1 MAAALLAVVSASC
14 GERPAPT
21 VAPKTGQTA
30 APSQVPPPPAS
41 VLPSRAAIRPAPGA
55 TQTVPTA
62 VSLSPTPVPIP
73 LPTPHPHNSPWAQ
86 ERLDAIV
93 ALYRPTPAGEA
104 LLRSLDLR
112 HMRAEPG
119 FFGSYGFG
127 LWAGVGEAKPIG
139 VMHELGHSYWGGFP
153 VIGRPELGWEKE
165 DGAEIAPALA
175 SYHQDILAF
184 MAQPP
189 DDYEFLRQRLRRL
202 PEVSGENP
210 EPLFHSLEADL
221 PYTTGGDL
229 GLVPPVLRRYWGH
242 FLGEGPFETWERAVG
257 WFQSLS
263 HEERA
268 IAGKYLGFEHLDLRQ
283 YPDLAQYPPPT
294 GLLATSARV
303 LEVEERQ
310 RLTDLAEQFDLL
322 LGDAQSEEDFRFWR
336 GYLQDKVALY
346 RSHPGHLESLDL
358 ARANDLADGL
368 KFLSSLSG
376 SPESRASIL
385 ADRISVQPFLV
396 NFLPA
401 VDNQTLVRLF
411 AASPR
416 FPPAATLQA
425 TASFVE
431 RLQRFG
437 AVVDD
442 IAMAGGESPEAGARV
457 LEEFLADT
465 GLEQEHDL
473 KLFFDLFRDNDP
485 PLARRIMSA
494 VNPATVRALMA
505 PVPVQL
511 RSIFEPEGLLGK
523 LDVTT
528 DAEADLILGIT
539 LLIEEPSGNY
549 LIDGPFLERLYAVM
563 AERARTAP
571 IETLLVMA
579 ETPFPLERMIISQP
593 SAASA
598 ALSSDR
604 GLAVELVKDSDA
616 VLAPP
621 ARIIYRLI
629 ASDPDLAAE
638 LVAALDSA
646 GEDRLVA
653 ESLAY
658 FAYDKAR
665 SEKFPELPISVS
677 QDGAFLESLLER
689 QGPGWLQSR
698 LTGAVEI
705 YRQRVATGEVAPD
718 FLNRYRET
726 LEAAAGTL
734 GASDGE
740 RLMAVIRPAFNPV

>member
-1 MAAALLAVVSASC
+1 M
-14 GERPAPT
+14 PPT
-21 VAPKTGQTA
+21 TH
-30 APSQVPPPPAS
+30 
-41 VLPSRAAIRPAPGA
+41 
-55 TQTVPTA
+55 PT
-62 VSLSPTPVPIP
+62 P
-73 LPTPHPHNSPWAQ
+73 LPTPHPYNSPWAK

-93 ALYRPTPAGEA
+93 ALYRPTPAGES

-119 FFGSYGFG
+119 FFGSYGFDR
-127 LWAGVGEAKPIG
+127 WAGVGEAKPIG
-139 VMHELGHSYWGGFP
+139 VMHELGHSYWGSFP
-153 VIGRPELGWEKE
+153 VIGRPELGWEKA
-165 DGAEIAPALA
+165 DGEELAPALA

-202 PEVSGENP
+202 PEVSGKNP

-229 GLVPPVLRRYWGH
+229 GLAPPVLRKYWSH
-242 FLGEGPFETWERAVG
+242 FLSEGPFETWEQAAG

-263 HEERA
+263 HEDRA
-268 IAGKYLGFEHLDLRQ
+268 TAGKFLGFEHLDLRQ
-283 YPDLAQYPPPT
+283 HPDLPRFSPAYD
-294 GLLATSARV
+294 LLGESAWV
-303 LEVEERQ
+303 LETEERQ
-310 RLTDLAEQFDLL
+310 RLTDFAEQFDLL

-358 ARANDLADGL
+358 PRASDLADAL

-376 SPESRASIL
+376 SPESRALML

-401 VDNQTLVRLF
+401 VDNQILVRLF
-411 AASPR
+411 AASPQ

-442 IAMAGGESPEAGARV
+442 IAIAGGESPEAGARA

-494 VNPATVRALMA
+494 VDPATVRALMV

-511 RSIFEPEGLLGK
+511 RSIFEPEGLLEK

-528 DAEADLILGIT
+528 DASEADLIRGIT

-563 AERARTAP
+563 AQRARTAP
-571 IETLLVMA
+571 TETLLVMA
-579 ETPFPLERMIISQP
+579 ETPFPLEGMIISHP

-604 GLAVELVKDSDA
+604 SLAVKLVKDSDA

-629 ASDPDLAAE
+629 ASDPELAAE
-638 LVAALDSA
+638 LVAALDSV
-646 GEDRLVA
+646 GEGRLVA

-665 SEKFPELPISVS
+665 SEKFPGLPISVS
-677 QDGAFLESLLER
+677 EDGAFLESLLER

-698 LTGAVEI
+698 LAGAVEL
-705 YRQRVATGEVAPD
+705 YRQRAATGEVAPD
-718 FLNRYRET
+718 FLDRYRET

-734 GASDGE
+734 EAEDEQRLLEVIHSAFDG
-740 RLMAVIRPAFNPV
+740 PAFDGPAFDR

>member
-1 MAAALLAVVSASC
+1 M
-14 GERPAPT
+14 
-21 VAPKTGQTA
+21 
-30 APSQVPPPPAS
+30 
-41 VLPSRAAIRPAPGA
+41 
-55 TQTVPTA
+55 PTA
-62 VSLSPTPVPIP
+62 VFLPPTPHPTPVPIP
-73 LPTPHPHNSPWAQ
+73 LPTPHPHNSPWAK

-153 VIGRPELGWEKE
+153 IIGRPELGWEKA
-165 DGAEIAPALA
+165 DGAAIAPALG
-175 SYHQDILAF
+175 SYHQDILTF

-202 PEVSGENP
+202 PEVSSKNP

-242 FLGEGPFETWERAVG
+242 FLDEGPFETWERAVG

-336 GYLQDKVALY
+336 GYLQDKVAVY
-346 RSHPGHLESLDL
+346 RSHPGHLESLNL
-358 ARANDLADGL
+358 PRASDLADAL

-376 SPESRASIL
+376 SPESRALML

-401 VDNQTLVRLF
+401 VDNQILVRLF
-411 AASPR
+411 AASPQ

-442 IAMAGGESPEAGARV
+442 IAMAGGESPEAGARA

-473 KLFFDLFRDNDP
+473 KLFSDLFRDNDP

-528 DAEADLILGIT
+528 DAAEADLIRGIT

-571 IETLLVMA
+571 VETLLIMA
-579 ETPFPLERMIISQP
+579 ETPFPLEGMIIGQP

-604 GLAVELVKDSDA
+604 GLAVKLVKDSDA

-629 ASDPDLAAE
+629 ASDPELAAE
-638 LVAALDSA
+638 LVAALDSV
-646 GEDRLVA
+646 GEGRLVA

-665 SEKFPELPISVS
+665 SEKFPGLPISVS

-698 LTGAVEI
+698 LAGAVEL
-705 YRQRVATGEVAPD
+705 YRARVAAGEVAPD
-718 FLNRYRET
+718 FLDRYRET

-734 GASDGE
+734 GAEDEQRLIEVIHSAFDG
-740 RLMAVIRPAFNPV
+740 

>member
-1 MAAALLAVVSASC
+1 M
-14 GERPAPT
+14 PPT
-21 VAPKTGQTA
+21 TH
-30 APSQVPPPPAS
+30 
-41 VLPSRAAIRPAPGA
+41 
-55 TQTVPTA
+55 PT
-62 VSLSPTPVPIP
+62 P
-73 LPTPHPHNSPWAQ
+73 LPTPHPYNSPWAK

-153 VIGRPELGWEKE
+153 VIGRPELSWEKA

-202 PEVSGENP
+202 PEVSGKNP

-221 PYTTGGDL
+221 PHTTGGDL
-229 GLVPPVLRRYWGH
+229 GLAPPVLRKYWGH
-242 FLGEGPFETWERAVG
+242 FLSEGPFETWEQAAG

-263 HEERA
+263 HEDRA
-268 IAGKYLGFEHLDLRQ
+268 TAGKFLGFEHLDLRQ
-283 YPDLAQYPPPT
+283 HPDLAQYSPPN
-294 GLLATSARV
+294 GLLAASARV

-310 RLTDLAEQFDLL
+310 RLTDLARQFDLL

-336 GYLQDKVALY
+336 SYLQDKVALY

-358 ARANDLADGL
+358 PRASDLADAL

-376 SPESRASIL
+376 SPESRASML

-401 VDNQTLVRLF
+401 VDNQILVRLF
-411 AASPR
+411 AASPQ

-442 IAMAGGESPEAGARV
+442 IAIAGGESPEAGARA

-465 GLEQEHDL
+465 GLEQEQDL

-485 PLARRIMSA
+485 PLARRIVSA
-494 VNPATVRALMA
+494 VNPATARGLMV
-505 PVPVQL
+505 PVPVEL
-511 RSIFEPEGLLGK
+511 RTIFGPEGLLGK
-523 LDVTT
+523 LDVT
-528 DAEADLILGIT
+528 AEASEADLVPGIT

-549 LIDGPFLERLYAVM
+549 LIDEPFLERLYAVM
-563 AERARTAP
+563 AQRGRTAP
-571 IETLLVMA
+571 METLRIMT
-579 ETPFPLERMIISQP
+579 ETPFPLEGMIISHP
-593 SAASA
+593 SAAA
-598 ALSSDR
+598 ATLSSDR
-604 GLAVELVKDSDA
+604 GLAVKLVKDSDA

-629 ASDPDLAAE
+629 ASDPELAAE
-638 LVAALDSA
+638 LVAALDSV
-646 GEDRLVA
+646 GEGRLVA

-689 QGPGWLQSR
+689 QGLGWLESQ
-698 LTGAVEI
+698 LTSAVEL
-705 YRQRVATGEVAPD
+705 YGERVATGEVAAD
-718 FLNRYRET
+718 FLDRYRET
-726 LEAAAGTL
+726 LDAAAATLRPEDRPRLQEVVRRAFGNSIAISGTIFV
-734 GASDGE
+734 
-740 RLMAVIRPAFNPV
+740 RL

>member
-1 MAAALLAVVSASC
+1 M
-14 GERPAPT
+14 
-21 VAPKTGQTA
+21 
-30 APSQVPPPPAS
+30 
-41 VLPSRAAIRPAPGA
+41 
-55 TQTVPTA
+55 
-62 VSLSPTPVPIP
+62 
-73 LPTPHPHNSPWAQ
+73 
-86 ERLDAIV
+86 
-93 ALYRPTPAGEA
+93 ALYRPTPAGES

-153 VIGRPELGWEKE
+153 VIGRPELSWEKA

-202 PEVSGENP
+202 PEVSSKNP

-229 GLVPPVLRRYWGH
+229 GLAPPVLRRYWGH
-242 FLGEGPFETWERAVG
+242 FLSEGPFETWEQAAG

-263 HEERA
+263 HEDRA
-268 IAGKYLGFEHLDLRQ
+268 TAGKFLGFEHLDLRQ
-283 YPDLAQYPPPT
+283 HPDLPRFSPAYD
-294 GLLATSARV
+294 LLGESAWV
-303 LEVEERQ
+303 LETEERQ
-310 RLTDLAEQFDLL
+310 RLTDLAEHFDLL

-358 ARANDLADGL
+358 PRASDLADAL

-376 SPESRASIL
+376 SPESRASML

-401 VDNQTLVRLF
+401 VDNQILVRLF
-411 AASPR
+411 AASPQ

-442 IAMAGGESPEAGARV
+442 IAIAGGESPEAGARA

-494 VNPATVRALMA
+494 VDPATVRALMV

-523 LDVTT
+523 LDVTA
-528 DAEADLILGIT
+528 DSSEADLVRGIT

-549 LIDGPFLERLYAVM
+549 LIDEPFLERLYAVM
-563 AERARTAP
+563 AQRARTAP
-571 IETLLVMA
+571 METLLVMA
-579 ETPFPLERMIISQP
+579 KTPFPLEGMIISHP

-604 GLAVELVKDSDA
+604 SLAVKLVKDSDA

-629 ASDPDLAAE
+629 ASDPALAAE
-638 LVAALDSA
+638 LVAALDSI
-646 GEDRLVA
+646 GEGRLVA

-665 SEKFPELPISVS
+665 SEKFP
-677 QDGAFLESLLER
+677 
-689 QGPGWLQSR
+689 
-698 LTGAVEI
+698 
-705 YRQRVATGEVAPD
+705 ATSHFGEP
-718 FLNRYRET
+718 
-726 LEAAAGTL
+726 
-734 GASDGE
+734 
-740 RLMAVIRPAFNPV
+740 